1 MRDAIYTRFIKS
13 CKHVWFHS
21 NVHIKVITYESCT
34 KYLGV
39 SVGSFFSIS
48 TILLKGLLLMDASC
62 VVFNYICHANSTLLT
77 NVLF

>member
-13 CKHVWFHS
+13 SKHVWFHS

-39 SVGSFFSIS
+39 SVGSF
-48 TILLKGLLLMDASC
+48 IL
-62 VVFNYICHANSTLLT
+62 ILT
-77 NVLF
+77 KP